1 MVGFFSVHAM
11 HAIASTSRAATIV
24 VVVAGRVTMIKR
36 SVSLKNIEASNKNT
50 NQKAIALGIDQEYQE

>member
-24 VVVAGRVTMIKR
+24 VVVAGRVTIKR

-50 NQKAIALGIDQEYQE
+50 NQKAIALGIDQE